1 MREIRTRVKTAKGRK
16 LGSKLWLER
25 QLNDPFVKKAK
36 AENFRSRAVYK
47 LKEIDEK
54 TAIFKRGMK
63 VIDLGAAPGSWMQ
76 YAIKKNCEV
85 TGIDLLEI
93 KPMAG
98 AKIIQGDFLD
108 DAVLPLLEGEYD
120 IVMSDMAANSSGYP
134 NVDHMR
140 VMELVETAFLFCQ
153 QHLKKG
159 GHFVAKILMGG
170 HEIQFGKD
178 IRKHFETVK
187 FVKPEASRSDSSE
200 TYIVGISYKG

>member
-54 TAIFKRGMK
+54 TGIFKRGMK

-76 YAIKKNCEV
+76 YAIKKGCDV

-170 HEIQFGKD
+170 DEIKFGQN